1 MKRTVAVVFAVL
13 SLALLVG
20 GCSKSK
26 QLEDKMAEVLQSQL
40 QAKNVKVTCP
50 GDVKAKKGEE
60 VECTATG
67 DFSALG
73 SDATSVKFHVTFPED
88 NSFLIDNATPLNG
101 SGAGSG
107 STSSSDTG
115 SSSSDTLPGGEDTS
129 SSS

>member
-50 GDVKAKKGEE
+50 GDVKAKKGDE

-88 NSFLIDNATPLNG
+88 NNFLIDNATPLNG
-101 SGAGSG
+101 SSAGSG
-107 STSSSDTG
+107 GTSSSDT
-115 SSSSDTLPGGEDTS
+115 SSSTSSDTLPGGDDTS
-129 SSS
+129 SS